1 LAKTILNLYIK
12 DILAKLSLQY

>member
-1 LAKTILNLYIK
+1 LAKTILNLYIE